1 MASFSY
7 KALDHKGETEKGFLV
22 AKNID
27 EAQNEL
33 KNRKLIPIKL
43 KEYKQRINLSF
54 FSSISNSKLSLISRQ
69 LSTLINSGI
78 PVDQALDSVSE
89 QIEPP
94 RIGNKL
100 RQVSLKVKSGYKLSE
115 SLEEH
120 PESFDRLFCS
130 LIKAG
135 ESSGELGTILEK
147 TSDFLEK
154 RANMSQEITG
164 ALVYPLILFT
174 VAIGIISLLL
184 VYVVPDVVSQFSNLD
199 RELPLL
205 TKSLLFLS
213 QVLTNPIFQIFIV
226 LFCLLLYVPLKYF
239 GTQKVK
245 FKFDEILLKI
255 PVVKNFL
262 LDADL
267 SRFTSSLSLLR
278 LGNVSILNA
287 LKISSDTISNS
298 YLRSSII
305 KASSRV
311 GEGESLAKSLGR
323 VNAIPPLV
331 IQMIQNGEKSGK
343 LEDMLS
349 KLSDYLETRFRNSTK
364 IAMNLFEPLV
374 IIILGVF
381 VALIVL
387 AILLPL
393 IQLNTFTTTI

>member
-22 AKNID
+22 AENID

-278 LGNVSILNA
+278 LGNVPILNA

>member
-22 AKNID
+22 AENIN

-43 KEYKQRINLSF
+43 KESKQRINLSF

-89 QIEPP
+89 QIEPQ

-154 RANMSQEITG
+154 RAIMSQEITG

-184 VYVVPDVVSQFSNLD
+184 VYVVPDVVSQFSNLN

-213 QVLTNPIFQIFIV
+213 QVMTNPIFQVFIV
-226 LFCLLLYVPLKYF
+226 SFCLLTYIPLKYF
-239 GTQKVK
+239 GIKK
-245 FKFDEILLKI
+245 IKLKFDEILLKI

-311 GEGESLAKSLGR
+311 GEGESIAKSLER

-364 IAMNLFEPLV
+364 IVMNLLEPLV

>member
-22 AKNID
+22 AENID

-135 ESSGELGTILEK
+135 ESSGELGKILEK

-154 RANMSQEITG
+154 RGNMSQEITG

>member
-22 AKNID
+22 AENID

-135 ESSGELGTILEK
+135 ESSGELGKILEK

-393 IQLNTFTTTI
+393 IQLNLSLIHI

>member
-22 AKNID
+22 AENID

-135 ESSGELGTILEK
+135 ESSGELGKILEK

>member
-22 AKNID
+22 AENID

-135 ESSGELGTILEK
+135 ESSGELGKILEK

-213 QVLTNPIFQIFIV
+213 LVLTNPIFQIFIV